1 MHYFELDLTV
11 FALHEVLGR
20 GIAMREEED
29 SGVGS
34 EGEGEKRRDFEFIHS
49 EVNLGID
56 LESDDYRT
64 G

>member
-1 MHYFELDLTV
+1 
-11 FALHEVLGR
+11 
-20 GIAMREEED
+20 MREEED